1 MSKDQEKEAKS
12 IADEVMRKNVST
24 GISDNV
30 AADVLKSLQGKGADI
45 TGAIVILVKDIDDEK
60 FRTVTSMGCVSV
72 GIARQIPSILAKEIR
87 TFISKSRLIG
97 GE

>member
-1 MSKDQEKEAKS
+1 MSKDQEKEAKA
-12 IADEVMRKNVST
+12 IADEIMRENVNT

-60 FRTVTSMGCVSV
+60 FRTVVSMDSVSF
-72 GIARQIPSILAKEIR
+72 GIAMQVPSILVREVR
-87 TFISKSRLIG
+87 TVMCKSRLIG